1 MSENANPAARRRSKI
16 AHLPEP
22 IRSHVNELLESQT
35 PYHQICDWLARQ
47 GHPGISDDTISRWKN
62 GGFLDWFKA
71 HERLEQIE
79 LKRVDASKLVQV
91 GAQEFVDANEDITEL
106 AFYDALNRAETDSLA
121 ELINTNPKEFIAL
134 LKTFTHFRRYRL
146 HRERFREYLRQQ
158 RRREE
163 QESKPNGGGVRTET
177 LTHAKEF
184 LAS

>member
-1 MSENANPAARRRSKI
+1 MSDKPHPAVRYRSKV
-16 AHLPEP
+16 AQLPEP
-22 IRSHVNELLESQT
+22 IRRHVNELLEAQT

-47 GHPGISDDTISRWKN
+47 GHPGFSDDTIGRWKN

-71 HERLEQIE
+71 EQRLEEAE
-79 LKRVDASKLVQV
+79 LKRADASKLVAV
-91 GAQEFVDANEDITEL
+91 GAREFVDANEDITEL
-106 AFYDALNRAETDSLA
+106 VFYDALNRAETDALA

-163 QESKPNGGGVRTET
+163 MENKPTGGGVRTQT
-177 LTHAKEF
+177 LSQAKEL
-184 LAS
+184 LAT